1 MTQEV
6 LNCLRGERSGENKPS
21 GLMPPPLTQG
31 RQESEDVETP
41 AQEESAEEALRPG
54 EAGPT
59 PLPGEAAEQSGTESR
74 EKAGVPDARMLRE
87 HLALLQEQAA
97 QIPGFDLKEA
107 LQDPAFVR
115 LTAPGVGVSV
125 TDAWY
130 ALHRKELESRR
141 AEEERNLLARAAAAS
156 ANRPREGGGTGAAL
170 IAADYRKLPR
180 DAQLHIKQRI
190 LEASARGEKIYP

>member
-6 LNCLRGERSGENKPS
+6 LNCL
-21 GLMPPPLTQG
+21 
-31 RQESEDVETP
+31 
-41 AQEESAEEALRPG
+41 QEERNGEPPLRPG
-54 EAGPT
+54 EAGPP
-59 PLPGEAAEQSGTESR
+59 PLAGEAEAAAVESAAQEENDTSSAPAGHLPLKGKAAERSRTESR
-74 EKAGVPDARMLRE
+74 DGVRLPDVRMLRE

-107 LQDPAFVR
+107 LRDPAFVR

-130 ALHRKELESRR
+130 ALHRTELESRR
-141 AEEERNLLARAAAAS
+141 AEEGRNLLARAAAAS

-190 LEASARGEKIYP
+190 LEASAKGEKLYP